1 VLSLQKKGTIIIV
14 RRAGLIALLL
24 LVLLPACKKEEPVV
38 DMPGGEP
45 EPSSAAALQP
55 SPTQVETTT
64 GQPKPSPRPA
74 HSTALVTHGATI
86 FDAGAQPCVDCT
98 KVRVYFGTNRALT
111 GDYSR
116 ASKVFGTSL
125 SSMRYGYADVSIP
138 PWTVHKVGR
147 MEEPQIIKLELK
159 WDPKRHVMLLHTT
172 VLTRDAFFD
181 RLHAATGRSN
191 RELLVFVHGYNVR
204 FVDAMR
210 RTAQIAHDLQFDGI
224 PVAYTW
230 PSQGEL
236 TRAAYRA
243 DQRSAD
249 ASVLHL
255 KQFLVDL
262 AQKTDATG
270 IHLIAHS
277 MGNRV
282 LTNALAE
289 IANDDAIASKPRFN
303 EIALTAPDVDAQ
315 VMVRLARAIVPIGRR
330 VTLYASSR
338 DNALKFSRSENAA
351 PRAGLGGDDILIL
364 TGVDSIDA
372 SAVDTELVGHFY
384 YAENRSVLNDIFSLV
399 HDGLSK
405 SVGKRFGM
413 RRVSRGA
420 KEYWVFAP

>member
-1 VLSLQKKGTIIIV
+1 MGTIIV
-14 RRAGLIALLL
+14 RRAGLTALLL
-24 LVLLPACKKEEPVV
+24 CLLACKKEASAPHATVL
-38 DMPGGEP
+38 PASTKAKTTTSQP
-45 EPSSAAALQP
+45 EPPAAYH
-55 SPTQVETTT
+55 VE
-64 GQPKPSPRPA
+64 PRPKFKKA
-74 HSTALVTHGATI
+74 SPPYEATV
-86 FDAGAQPCVDCT
+86 FDAGAQSCRDCT

-116 ASKVFGTSL
+116 ASKVFGNTL

-147 MEEPQIIKLELK
+147 MEEPQIVKLELQ
-159 WDPKRHVMLLHTT
+159 WDPKRHVMLLRT
-172 VLTRDAFFD
+172 VVLPRNAFFD
-181 RLHAATGRSN
+181 RLHDATGRSN

-204 FVDAMR
+204 FADAMR
-210 RTAQIAHDLQFDGI
+210 RTAQISHDLQFDGI

-255 KQFLVDL
+255 KRFLVDL

-282 LTNALAE
+282 LTSALAE
-289 IANDDAIASKPRFN
+289 IANDPAIATKPRFH

-338 DNALKFSRSENAA
+338 DKALQISQLENDA
-351 PRAGLGGDDILIL
+351 PRAGLGGDDILVL
-364 TGVDSIDA
+364 AGVDSIDA

-413 RRVSRGA
+413 RRVARGE
-420 KEYWVFAP
+420 KVYWIFAP